1 MQNKIRQLLSF
12 TILLLFIL
20 ASIGEDA
27 HPADIEA
34 LKQNKLKSMRPAHM
48 IRKDLEKMHADLKSK
63 QQLVAEIAVKYKNDE
78 IGGGKKADEMEKEVT
93 ENGKSLSAMKEELN
107 ELSLKIAEHQHLLER
122 TENIEKVM
130 STPRKSRDL
139 E

>member
-1 MQNKIRQLLSF
+1 
-12 TILLLFIL
+12 
-20 ASIGEDA
+20 
-27 HPADIEA
+27 
-34 LKQNKLKSMRPAHM
+34 M